1 MPKLKLVHLS
11 PSFGNTRGG
20 GFKKINFGPAQ
31 QFRLLKT
38 SSFMGGK
45 LSKNI
50 ILLFEKEGTSG
61 AGDS

>member
-1 MPKLKLVHLS
+1 M
-11 PSFGNTRGG
+11 RGG
-20 GFKKINFGPAQ
+20 GFNKINFGPAQ

-38 SSFMGGK
+38 SFFMGGK

-50 ILLFEKEGTSG
+50 ILLSEKEGTSG